1 MSFTNPDNAQ
11 RAEWGAIALQAF
23 MDATRV
29 DEDEALGDLLCSLM
43 HYCREE
49 DIQFLAHLNQGAL
62 HFQAEIEIEE
72 EGEDADPSAHAVNP
86 HHYQRQEG
94 MAPRPLFDVVAAS
107 IVQRTADPEDETIDG
122 DMSEPDDEFCVFD
135 PESPEGRAVAEG
147 RMNADGSDVEPEQAW
162 RKTAEAEGWNI
173 FETNADV
180 EEQERLM
187 RDDEDGRFEDD
198 EAAWTHVVSCA
209 AAGSL
214 PHIAALEYLK
224 AVSPK
229 HHLEVIKR

>member
-11 RAEWGAIALQAF
+11 RAEWAGDALLRF
-23 MDATRV
+23 ISLTRT
-29 DEDEALGDLLCSLM
+29 DEEDALGDLLGGLM
-43 HYCREE
+43 HFCAQNNM
-49 DIQFLAHLNQGAL
+49 DFLAHLNQGAL

-72 EGEDADPSAHAVNP
+72 EGDDADPSAHAINP
-86 HHYQRQEG
+86 HHYQRHDG
-94 MAPRPLFDVVAAS
+94 IAPRPLFNAIGAA
-107 IVQRTADPEDETIDG
+107 IVHPLADPEDESIDG

-173 FETNADV
+173 FESNADV

-198 EAAWTHVVSCA
+198 AAAWTHVVNCA